1 MRPWTLASLSLCAV
15 LSAGCGRR
23 SEPSQPP
30 EPQTTQAAGP
40 GADSC
45 AAYVQRV
52 ASGVRCQEV
61 DHTRCSC
68 ELVAADATGAG
79 PGSPPLLDTGDGAGS
94 GSTTGSSPQPQ
105 AGASATLVFPPGPP
119 NTTVKCLSGP
129 CPVTT
134 AELVTAP
141 YPPLAASAQGTVV
154 ELEFHAAD
162 HRPHVAKYTIF
173 PGTNQVPFSLER
185 IVVLPPD
192 SAMITFQGAPEGA
205 TVQCVSGPCPDKKQ
219 YALDS
224 FPAVKLARDDQ
235 TLLLRF
241 NAPGYRTA
249 MSSFQVSRGPNVIP
263 VLMEKGTNGKTR

>member
-1 MRPWTLASLSLCAV
+1 MRPCTLASLSLCAV

-23 SEPSQPP
+23 PEPSKPP
-30 EPQTTQAAGP
+30 EPQTAQDAGP

-52 ASGVRCQEV
+52 ATGVRCQEV
-61 DHTRCSC
+61 DHTRCAC
-68 ELVAADATGAG
+68 ELIAADTTGAA
-79 PGSPPLLDTGDGAGS
+79 PPLLDAGDGAAAGS
-94 GSTTGSSPQPQ
+94 GASQNAP

-119 NTTVKCLSGP
+119 NTTVKCLGGP
-129 CPVTT
+129 CPVAT
-134 AELVTAP
+134 AELITAP
-141 YPPLAASAQGTVV
+141 YPPLAAASNGTVI
-154 ELEFHAAD
+154 ELEFRAAD

-173 PGTNQVPFSLER
+173 PGTNQIPFSLER

-192 SAMITFQGAPEGA
+192 SATITFQGAPEGA
-205 TVQCVSGPCPDKKQ
+205 TVECVSGPCPDKKPHS
-219 YALDS
+219 LDS
-224 FPAVKLARDDQ
+224 FPAVKLAKDDQ

-263 VLMEKGTNGKTR
+263 VLMEKGTNGKNR

>member
-1 MRPWTLASLSLCAV
+1 MHPCTLASLSLCAV

-23 SEPSQPP
+23 SEPSKPP
-30 EPQTTQAAGP
+30 EPQPTQDAGP

-52 ASGVRCQEV
+52 ASGVRCAEV
-61 DHTRCSC
+61 DHNRCSC
-68 ELVAADATGAG
+68 ELIAAEGTGAAA
-79 PGSPPLLDTGDGAGS
+79 GSQPLLETPADG
-94 GSTTGSSPQPQ
+94 TTTTTPQPPP
-105 AGASATLVFPPGPP
+105 AGTSATLVFPPGPP

-129 CPVTT
+129 CPLTT

-141 YPPLAASAQGTVV
+141 YPPLAASTAGTVI

-173 PGTNQVPFSLER
+173 PGTNQVPFTLER
-185 IVVLPPD
+185 IVIPPPD
-192 SAMITFQGAPEGA
+192 SAVITFQGAPDGA
-205 TVQCVSGPCPDKKQ
+205 TVQCVSGPCPDKKPHS
-219 YALDS
+219 LES
-224 FPAVKLARDDQ
+224 FPEVKLAKDDQ

-241 NAPGYRTA
+241 NAPGHRTA

-263 VLMEKGTNGKTR
+263 VLMEKGTNGKNR